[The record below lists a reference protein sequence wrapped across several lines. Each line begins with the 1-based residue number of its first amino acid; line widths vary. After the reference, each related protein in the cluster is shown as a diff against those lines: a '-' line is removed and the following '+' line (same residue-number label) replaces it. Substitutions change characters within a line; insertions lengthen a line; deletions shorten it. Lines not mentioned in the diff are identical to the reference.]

1 MKNVKKTGVEKEVV
15 DYLINAEQH
24 VFTTKYYYENEF
36 DGKSLFKVIPILSNN
51 NVYVVLIKIGVEK
64 VVVSIMDTSWVITR
78 NHLGMFKNQVFPQY
92 VKHKSIKK
100 INSLEEKFDKIREF
114 ANENNSL
121 DIAKL
126 KEEFESILSK

>member
-1 MKNVKKTGVEKEVV
+1 
-15 DYLINAEQH
+15 
-24 VFTTKYYYENEF
+24 
-36 DGKSLFKVIPILSNN
+36 
-51 NVYVVLIKIGVEK
+51 
-64 VVVSIMDTSWVITR
+64 MDTSWVITR

-92 VKHKSIKK
+92 VKHKSVKK